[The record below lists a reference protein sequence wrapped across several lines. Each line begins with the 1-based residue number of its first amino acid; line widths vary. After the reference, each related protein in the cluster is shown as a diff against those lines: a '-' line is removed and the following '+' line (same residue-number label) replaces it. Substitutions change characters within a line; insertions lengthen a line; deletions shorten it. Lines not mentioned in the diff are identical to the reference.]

1 MQFSIM
7 ISEMEKMEQGE
18 KTQPQVVG
26 VDAVARAQEVFV
38 D

>member
-7 ISEMEKMEQGE
+7 ISEMEKMEQGR
-18 KTQPQVVG
+18 KYSWVSW